1 MRTGNNEK
9 FLRRWF
15 EVDAGLFNP
24 NLKNIDSQT
33 NSDKW
38 LPYNKGGEFRR
49 FYGNNEYIVNW
60 QNNGNEIKKET
71 KKKYPQ
77 LGDNLGWKI
86 SNEKYY
92 LKSGITWTGVST
104 GKFNA
109 RKYPNGFLFD
119 SGANGLFCYD
129 KSKENYILGLLNTKA
144 INWILQLINPTI
156 NYGAGTIRKIP
167 VVYNEDFKTKIDEIV
182 NILYSGAHH
191 NWDNYETSWDFKSHP
206 LI

>member
-77 LGDNLGWKI
+77 
-86 SNEKYY
+86 
-92 LKSGITWTGVST
+92 
-104 GKFNA
+104 
-109 RKYPNGFLFD
+109 
-119 SGANGLFCYD
+119 
-129 KSKENYILGLLNTKA
+129 
-144 INWILQLINPTI
+144 
-156 NYGAGTIRKIP
+156 
-167 VVYNEDFKTKIDEIV
+167 
-182 NILYSGAHH
+182 
-191 NWDNYETSWDFKSHP
+191 
-206 LI
+206 